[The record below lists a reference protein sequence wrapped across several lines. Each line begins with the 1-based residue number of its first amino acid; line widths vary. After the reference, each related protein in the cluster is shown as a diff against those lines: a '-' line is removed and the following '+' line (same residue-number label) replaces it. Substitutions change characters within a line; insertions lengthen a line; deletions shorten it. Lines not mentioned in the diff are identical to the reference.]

1 MKNLLILFLLTL
13 ILLVKAE
20 AETIESRI
28 DGDFEGWEGGTTF
41 KLTNGQLW
49 RQVGHEYNF
58 SYNFNP
64 KVTIV
69 STQDGYQM
77 QVEGMN
83 KKISVVPIKTLL
95 PF

>member
-1 MKNLLILFLLTL
+1 MLKKLVLVLALFSVNA
-13 ILLVKAE
+13 I

-28 DGDFEGWEGGTTF
+28 DGDFEGWDGGTTF
-41 KLTNGQLW
+41 KLTNGQVW
-49 RQVGHEYNF
+49 RQVGNEYTFDYNF
-58 SYNFNP
+58 YP
-64 KVTIV
+64 KVSIV

-83 KKISVVPIKTLL
+83 KKISVVPVKTLL

>member
-13 ILLVKAE
+13 TLLVKAE

-49 RQVGHEYNF
+49 RQVGYEYTF

-64 KVTIV
+64 RVTIA

>member
-1 MKNLLILFLLTL
+1 MMTKMLMMLFLLTITL
-13 ILLVKAE
+13 IAE

-28 DGDFEGWEGGTTF
+28 DGDFEGWDGGTTF
-41 KLTNGQLW
+41 KLTNGQVW
-49 RQVGHEYNF
+49 RQVGNEYTFDYNF
-58 SYNFNP
+58 YP
-64 KVTIV
+64 KVSIV

>member
-1 MKNLLILFLLTL
+1 MLKKLVLVLALFSVNA
-13 ILLVKAE
+13 I

-28 DGDFEGWEGGTTF
+28 DGDFEGWEGRTTF
-41 KLTNGQLW
+41 KLTNGQVW
-49 RQVGHEYNF
+49 QQVGYEYTF
-58 SYNFNP
+58 DYKFNP
-64 KVTIV
+64 KVSIV